1 MSIKYYRTRT
11 LDYDYCQKD
20 KYQQK
25 DNEMQRYS
33 SENDQVED
41 L

>member
-1 MSIKYYRTRT
+1 MS
-11 LDYDYCQKD
+11 DYDYCQKD